1 MSGIS
6 THILDTAAGRPASGV
21 PVHLFREEEKV
32 ASAVTN
38 EDGRVP
44 SLLPLDTP
52 LASGRYRIL
61 FDVGAHWSE
70 AFYPEV
76 SVTFPGE
83 ESGIALPHTFTH
95 QPIRVHYIS
104 RELIMAELKF
114 DTYGKTSVRLTY
126 VDRTRCPP

>member
-6 THILDTAAGRPASGV
+6 THILDTAAGRPVSGV
-21 PVHLFREEEKV
+21 PVHLFRDEEKV

-61 FDVGAHWSE
+61 FDVGTHWSE

-76 SVTFPGE
+76 SVTFRVKNP
-83 ESGIALPHTFTH
+83 ESHYHIPLLISPYGFT
-95 QPIRVHYIS
+95 
-104 RELIMAELKF
+104 
-114 DTYGKTSVRLTY
+114 TYRGS
-126 VDRTRCPP
+126 